1 LEGSASREAPVK
13 KPYISSPF
21 GWGLDGG
28 SQRIYRA
35 TRTSEINM
43 LRIKRE
49 SLGVNGLNRDGE
61 MKHPRCPSSSTLAN
75 HRSSSKI
82 VPP

>member
-1 LEGSASREAPVK
+1 MRKLFLKQK

-35 TRTSEINM
+35 TRTSKMNK
-43 LRIKRE
+43 LRRKGDSQE
-49 SLGVNGLNRDGE
+49 LMV
-61 MKHPRCPSSSTLAN
+61 
-75 HRSSSKI
+75 
-82 VPP
+82 

>member
-1 LEGSASREAPVK
+1 MILTIKRNGDLSHGQAKTLRVK

-35 TRTSEINM
+35 ERP
-43 LRIKRE
+43 K
-49 SLGVNGLNRDGE
+49 
-61 MKHPRCPSSSTLAN
+61 
-75 HRSSSKI
+75 
-82 VPP
+82 